1 MLNWPRQPSSNWQ
14 LFGLVVIVSSLISLF
29 FIQTRTTI
37 NTDAV
42 VYLAAAERM
51 QALDLRAALEI
62 TPFIFLSGLIAL
74 LAELSGLSLVAAS
87 DVLNTFFLT
96 GMVVAFLLYLKSLGA
111 DRMTL
116 WIGALLLL
124 LHPGLAGYRDAIFR
138 DSGFWMMGL
147 LSLYWLEQYRQ
158 QGRLRQAAGWTVS
171 LVLASFFRPEALA
184 LMLTPLLFALD
195 RSQLVNTRWQMLI
208 WPFGMLL
215 LLGLLLILG
224 ALLSG
229 NIEVFYSLYTDFV
242 RYFRVAEFNI
252 FKPDALVAIFPSFY
266 PEEYGWLSALLAMLP
281 ALFEGISRA
290 LSWPILVLFGFLLYK
305 RQLGLP
311 ESRVY
316 RYGLLVSLLIPLI
329 FLLVSAFLTSRY
341 ATFFALFLM
350 LLLPFAIRRYIDHI
364 QVARKHLIAGAMVV
378 LVLFVDTFISF
389 GYSDAY
395 VSEAI
400 KWVQAHVEPGSR
412 VISNERK
419 ISYSTGFGLNFQD
432 SEEVFWGWE
441 TSSLTSLVEDYD
453 YFIEDTNWDM
463 DELMVT
469 QVPGAR
475 EVARFT
481 NERGNRAVIY
491 QLP

>member
-14 LFGLVVIVSSLISLF
+14 FFGLVVIVSSLISLF

-62 TPFIFLSGLIAL
+62 TPFIFLPGLIAL
-74 LAELSGLSLVAAS
+74 LAELPGVSLLAAS

-96 GMVVAFLLYLKSLGA
+96 GMVVAFLLCLKSLGA

-158 QGRLRQAAGWTVS
+158 QGRLSQAAGWTAS

-184 LMLTPLLFALD
+184 LTLLPLLFAVD
-195 RSQLVNTRWQMLI
+195 RSQPVNRRWQMVI
-208 WPFGMLL
+208 WPFGMLF
-215 LLGLLLILG
+215 LLGLLLILL

-229 NIEVFYSLYTDFV
+229 NVELFYSLYTDFI
-242 RYFRVAEFNI
+242 RYFRVAEFNV
-252 FKPDALVAIFPSFY
+252 FKPEALVDIFPSFY
-266 PEEYGWLSALLAMLP
+266 PDEYGWLSVLLAMLP
-281 ALFEGISRA
+281 VLVEGICRA

-305 RQLGLP
+305 RQLRLP

-329 FLLVSAFLTSRY
+329 FVLVAAFLTSRY
-341 ATFFALFLM
+341 ATLFALFLM
-350 LLLPFAIRRYIDHI
+350 LLLPFAIRRYINHI
-364 QVARKHLIAGAMVV
+364 QVARKHIIAGAMLV

-389 GYSDAY
+389 GYSENY
-395 VSEAI
+395 VNEAM
-400 KWVQAHVEPGSR
+400 KWVETHTEGDSW

-419 ISYSTGFGLNFQD
+419 ISYSIDRHVDYED
-432 SEEVFWGWE
+432 SQKVFLGWE
-441 TSSLTSLVEDYD
+441 RQSVARVLEGYD
-453 YFIEDTNWDM
+453 YFIEDTNWDLE
-463 DELMVT
+463 ELMAE
-469 QVPGAR
+469 QVPDAE

-491 QLP
+491 RLP

>member
-1 MLNWPRQPSSNWQ
+1 MLNWTRQPLSNWQ
-14 LFGLVVIVSSLISLF
+14 LIGLVVVVSSLISLF

-42 VYLAAAERM
+42 VYLAAAEKM
-51 QALDLRAALEI
+51 QVLDLRAALEI
-62 TPFIFLSGLIAL
+62 TPFIFLPGLIAL
-74 LAELSGLSLVAAS
+74 LAGLMGLSLVTAS
-87 DVLNTFFLT
+87 DVLNTLFLT
-96 GMVVAFLLYLKSLGA
+96 GMIVAFLLCLRSLGA

-158 QGRLRQAAGWTVS
+158 QGRLRLAAGWTIS
-171 LVLASFFRPEALA
+171 LVLASFFRPEAMAMTLI
-184 LMLTPLLFALD
+184 PLLFALD
-195 RSQLVNTRWQMLI
+195 RSQPSIRRWQMII

-215 LLGLLLILG
+215 LLGLLLILV

-229 NIEVFYSLYTDFV
+229 NVEVFYSLYTDFI
-242 RYFRVAEFNI
+242 RYFRVAEFSV
-252 FKPDALVAIFPSFY
+252 FKPEALVEIFPSFY

-281 ALFEGISRA
+281 AFFEGISRA
-290 LSWPILVLFGFLLYK
+290 LSWPILVMFVFLLYK
-305 RQLGLP
+305 RQLRLP

-316 RYGLLVSLLIPLI
+316 RYGLLVSLLIPFI

-341 ATFFALFLM
+341 ATLFALFLM
-350 LLLPFAIRRYIDHI
+350 LLLPFAIRRYISHI
-364 QVARKHLIAGAMVV
+364 QVARQHVIAGAAVV
-378 LVLFVDTFISF
+378 FVLFVDTFISF
-389 GYSDAY
+389 GYSNAY

-400 KWVQAHVEPGSR
+400 KWVQTHAEPGSR

-419 ISYSTGFGLNFQD
+419 ISYSTGFALDYQD

-441 TSSLTSLVEDYD
+441 TNSLTSLVEKYD
-453 YFIEDTNWDM
+453 YFIEDTNWDL
-463 DELMVT
+463 DELMTT